1 MQQPTFVAI
10 DLETTGLDDDKDE
23 IIEVAL
29 VRFVNGEATQTFDCL
44 VKPAQEVRPFIY
56 TLTGIQP
63 QELASAKPFAEV
75 AAEVLAFIGDA
86 PIVAHN
92 ASFDARFL
100 KYALSRV
107 GIPFENHPVYDTL
120 LLSRIVWQSV
130 ANHRLETLIASLGIP
145 MEPAHRAL
153 PDAKACGQIFC
164 LALEAISRFNAFE
177 KDQLAKLAQGSTWAS
192 LFATEA
198 STESVEMKLLP
209 EATAPIASAHTPK
222 APQRVR
228 DFFGDSG
235 LLAKH
240 LPQYQENPNQQ
251 TFAEMQERNLF
262 KGGIAVLEAGTGTGK
277 TLAYLV
283 PSILKAVNSGERVII
298 STATRALQE
307 QLWQKDIPSIAP
319 LFGNAF
325 RPALVKG
332 RNNYICL
339 RKFEEHLQ
347 NADALLTPD
356 EREAMMPLVSWIG
369 HTTSGDVNTNSGF
382 HISRNRQLWNKLAS
396 ESSTCVGQSCKFF
409 NQCFGL
415 GARRKAQN
423 SNVVLINHALFLQ
436 DLNLDFALLPAYEHI
451 IFDEAHRLPQTA
463 HESFGKRI
471 WFFRF
476 RNQVKLLSHT
486 KNPEQGLLGVI
497 EEWAAKSQVE
507 GFADSIAPVTGK
519 SRMLISETEKSLHRF
534 FLKIGKNI
542 KRFNDKDGLRYS
554 QSLADEAQSDPK
566 PVLQVMDDLLTSL
579 DQLSTLVAQDQSGV
593 GFSKDLAGSI
603 KEVSA
608 FRKDF
613 DFVTHAQ
620 KEDWAFWMEEPGNP
634 HTIVLYAQPLEP
646 GKVFAQ
652 KFYPWVKSALFTSAT
667 LSVQGGLEY
676 YQDRMGMP
684 YGHDD
689 SSKRPFARILEMPF
703 DVDANRRIIIADFL
717 PKPNDPAFQAAVDEI
732 LCKVLPSLDVSSM
745 VLFTSLSSL
754 GKSHQALSPLF
765 SSAGKTLL
773 SQHTDGAVDNL
784 VEIFRKK
791 KGSCII
797 GAQMLWEGI
806 DLPGEALEFLVI
818 PKLPFPTPGDA
829 LIQARGDMVKRAG
842 GNSFKDIFIPEAVLA
857 LRQGLGRLIR
867 SKEDKGTVLLLDP
880 RLIHENY
887 GKSFTRMWGG
897 KHQVVRNMNELLTAL
912 GLAT

>member
-1 MQQPTFVAI
+1 MKYPTFVAI

-29 VRFVNGEATQTFDCL
+29 VRFVDGVPTQTFDCL
-44 VKPAQEVRPFIY
+44 VKPGQEVRPFIH
-56 TLTGIQP
+56 TLTGIDAT
-63 QELASAKPFAEV
+63 ELAQAKPFAEV
-75 AAEVLAFIGDA
+75 AQEVLAFIGDA
-86 PIVAHN
+86 PLVAHN

-100 KYALSRV
+100 KYALQRV
-107 GIPFENHPVYDTL
+107 GIAFENHPVFDTL
-120 LLSRIVWQSV
+120 LLSRIAWQAV
-130 ANHRLETLIASLGIP
+130 ANHRLETLISSLGIP
-145 MEPAHRAL
+145 LESAHRAL

-164 LALEAISRFNAFE
+164 KALDLIDAFSPFE
-177 KDQLAKLAQGSTWAS
+177 KYYLAKLVQGTTWAG
-192 LFATEA
+192 LFQTEVGQTEA
-198 STESVEMKLLP
+198 PAMSFLP
-209 EATAPIASAHTPK
+209 ESTPVVAAAFTSK
-222 APQRVR
+222 PPQRVR
-228 DFFGDSG
+228 DFFGDNG
-235 LLAKH
+235 LLSKH
-240 LPQYQENPNQQ
+240 LHQYQENQNQQ
-251 TFAEMQERNLF
+251 NFAEIQERNLF

-283 PSILKAVNSGERVII
+283 PSILKAVNSGERVVI

-319 LFGNAF
+319 LFGTALK
-325 RPALVKG
+325 PALVKG
-332 RNNYICL
+332 RSNYICL
-339 RKFEEHLQ
+339 RKFQEHLEF
-347 NADALLTPD
+347 ADNLLAPE
-356 EREAMMPLVSWIG
+356 EREAMMPLVSWIE
-369 HTTSGDVNTNSGF
+369 HTQTGDVNSNAGF
-382 HISRNRQLWNKLAS
+382 HISRNRQLWNKLCS
-396 ESSTCVGQSCKFF
+396 DSSTCVGQTCSFY

-423 SNVVLINHALFLQ
+423 ANVVLVNHALFLQ

-451 IFDEAHRLPQTA
+451 VFDEAHRLPQAA
-463 HESFGKRI
+463 HETFGKRI

-476 RNQVKLLSHT
+476 RNQLKILAHT
-486 KNPEQGLLGVI
+486 KNPEHGLLAMI
-497 EEWAAKSQVE
+497 ESWAAKSARE
-507 GFADSIAPVTGK
+507 GFADSTVPAAQK
-519 SRMLISETEKSLHRF
+519 CRHLISETEKSIHRF

-554 QSLADEAQSDPK
+554 QSLLDEAQADPK
-566 PVLQVMDDLLTSL
+566 PVLQNLDELLACIDTL
-579 DQLSTLVAQDQSGV
+579 AQLVSQESSGT
-593 GFSKDLAGSI
+593 GFSKDLMGAI
-603 KEVSA
+603 KEVQS

-613 DFVTHAQ
+613 DFVTHGQ
-620 KEDWAFWMEEPGNP
+620 REDWAFWMEEPGNP

-646 GKVFAQ
+646 GKVFAD

-676 YQDRMGMP
+676 FQERMGMP
-684 YGHDD
+684 FGHED
-689 SSKRPFARILEMPF
+689 STKRPFARILDLPF
-703 DVDANRRIIIADFL
+703 DMDANRKIIIADFL
-717 PKPNDPAFQAAVDEI
+717 PKPNDAAFQVGMDEI

-745 VLFTSLSSL
+745 VLFTSLSAL

-765 SSAGKTLL
+765 SAAGKTLL
-773 SQHTDGAVDNL
+773 SQHTDGAIDNL

-806 DLPGEALEFLVI
+806 DLPGDSLEFLVI

-829 LIQARGDMVKRAG
+829 LIQARGDMVKRRG

-857 LRQGLGRLIR
+857 LRQGMGRLIR

-887 GKSFTRMWGG
+887 GKSFTRLWGG
-897 KHQVVRNMNELLTAL
+897 KHIVVHNMEELLKAI
-912 GLAT
+912 